1 MYTCK
6 LVNSVCMV
14 GYLQISVIVLWMCQC
29 LCFFIYNFTWLWCHF
44 VGIVFNFDNA
54 MSRHRG
60 CVLVASNYT
69 ADRQLVTWN
78 SSLSRPGNESI
89 VGESE

>member
-1 MYTCK
+1 MFVLLHMQCY
-6 LVNSVCMV
+6 LVMVSFRRHCLNSD
-14 GYLQISVIVLWMCQC
+14 I
-29 LCFFIYNFTWLWCHF
+29 
-44 VGIVFNFDNA
+44 A